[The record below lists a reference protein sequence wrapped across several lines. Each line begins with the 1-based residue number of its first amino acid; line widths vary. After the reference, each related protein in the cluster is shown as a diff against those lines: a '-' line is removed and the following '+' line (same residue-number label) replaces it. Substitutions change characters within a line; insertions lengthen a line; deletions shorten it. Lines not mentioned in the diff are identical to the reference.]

1 MSLVPH
7 IQKVTPWMLF
17 SLLALIS
24 VIYVLMI
31 FIWLFIA
38 VHFLNLSFP
47 LDPTPVKCRI
57 VKPVI
62 TQDVAQKVSHLF
74 NPSLLRDCPD
84 VATCFNNHC
93 SVILK
98 IAAPIKPAFIPLTK
112 LTSWINESIR
122 KSKRNCRKVE
132 RLWKST
138 NLEVHRLHL
147 RKLWLEYFPNLISS
161 YKKNS
166 KVLFETINSCLS
178 CDPHDTCVL

>member
-7 IQKVTPWMLF
+7 TQKVTPWMLF

-24 VIYVLMI
+24 VIYV
-31 FIWLFIA
+31 FIA
-38 VHFLNLSFP
+38 VHFFNLSFP
-47 LDPTPVKCRI
+47 LDPSPVKCRI

-62 TQDVAQKVSHLF
+62 TQDVAQKFCDLF

-84 VATCFNNHC
+84 VDVATCFNNHC
-93 SVILK
+93 SFILK
-98 IAAPIKPAFIPLTK
+98 VVAPIKPAFIPLTK

-122 KSKRNCRKVE
+122 KSKRNCREVE

-166 KVLFETINSCLS
+166 KVLFETINSCFS
-178 CDPHDTCVL
+178 CDPQDTCVL

>member
-1 MSLVPH
+1 
-7 IQKVTPWMLF
+7 MLF

-24 VIYVLMI
+24 VIYALMI

-62 TQDVAQKVSHLF
+62 TQDVAQKFSDLF

-98 IAAPIKPAFIPLTK
+98 VAAPIKPAFLPLTK

-166 KVLFETINSCLS
+166 KVLFETINSCFS